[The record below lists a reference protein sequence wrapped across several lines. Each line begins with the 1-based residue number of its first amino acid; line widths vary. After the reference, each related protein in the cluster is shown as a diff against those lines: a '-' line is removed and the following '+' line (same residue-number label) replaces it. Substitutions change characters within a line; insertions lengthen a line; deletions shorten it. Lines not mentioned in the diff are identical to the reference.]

1 MSGSN
6 LSNVKTAALSAGLSL
21 KHTLSGPLKGFHQ
34 PPWGLPFDSR
44 HLSVT
49 FAAFTALLS
58 SLPPPATTHLD
69 IAKVLNLEEVFEEA
83 QTAADQSAAEGD
95 LPKSGLKTKTAAKM
109 AKIWGAKIPQE
120 VALAEEMQAKL
131 SLGEIPA
138 FEPLVH
144 ALRSSLVFEDR
155 HAVTMVRNHPI
166 FLLPFSLSS
175 FVTSCSFI

>member
-1 MSGSN
+1 M
-6 LSNVKTAALSAGLSL
+6 
-21 KHTLSGPLKGFHQ
+21 KGFHQ

-44 HLSVT
+44 HLPVT

-58 SLPPPATTHLD
+58 SLPSSFMPHLD
-69 IAKVLNLEEVFEEA
+69 ISKVLNLEEMFDED
-83 QTAADQSAAEGD
+83 QTAADQSATEGD
-95 LPKSGLKTKTAAKM
+95 LPKPGLKSKTAAKV

-120 VALAEEMQAKL
+120 VVLAEEMQAKL

-155 HAVTMVRNHPI
+155 YAVTMVCNQHSI
-166 FLLPFSLSS
+166 SSHLLFSFHDLLL
-175 FVTSCSFI
+175 FF